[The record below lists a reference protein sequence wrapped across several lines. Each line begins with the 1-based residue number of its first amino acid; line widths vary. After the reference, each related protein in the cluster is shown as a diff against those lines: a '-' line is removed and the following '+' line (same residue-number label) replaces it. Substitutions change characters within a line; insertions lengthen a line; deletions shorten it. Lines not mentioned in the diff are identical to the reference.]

1 MSADGTWKITVQTPM
16 GAQSST
22 VELASDDGNRTSG
35 KIVHHM
41 SGWTPAIKSIAAD
54 PVADPGQPLLAPLDT
69 SV

>member
-1 MSADGTWKITVQTPM
+1 MVDRASVRGEILKW
-16 GAQSST
+16 
-22 VELASDDGNRTSG
+22 LASDDGNRTSG